1 MASANFTNLTLKV
14 ANGNVNFGS
23 NSFKALLVNAVPSES
38 NLDTW
43 INRNDVT
50 SEVGASGS
58 YASGGASV
66 SCTVGSIDTTNN
78 RVGVTFGNPAN
89 FTSATISAVG
99 AIIYKDSG
107 TSSTDTLITFVDFGG
122 TITSTNGTFAV
133 TFSTPLYINR

>member
-23 NSFKALLVNAVPSES
+23 HSFKALLVNAVPSES

-43 INRNDVT
+43 VNRSDVT

-58 YASGGASV
+58 YAAGGASV
-66 SCTVGSIDTTNN
+66 SCTVGSVDTTNN
-78 RVGVTFGNPAN
+78 RTGITFGNPAN

-107 TSSTDTLITFVDFGG
+107 AAGTDTLITFVDFGG
-122 TITSTNGTFAV
+122 TITSTNGTFST